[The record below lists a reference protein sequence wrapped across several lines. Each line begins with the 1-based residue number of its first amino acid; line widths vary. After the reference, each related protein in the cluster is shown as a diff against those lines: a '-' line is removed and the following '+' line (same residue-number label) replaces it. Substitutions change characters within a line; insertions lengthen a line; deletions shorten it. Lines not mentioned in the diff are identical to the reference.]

1 MTQIG
6 PTPQYALGNTDAEHE
21 RLIWQAERFGALTE
35 RLFREAGIGAG
46 QRVLD
51 IGSGVGDVAMLV
63 ARLVGPSGEVVGVER
78 DSRSIARARARVVEA
93 GLRNV
98 TFTESD
104 VSQIPDGK
112 LFDAAVG
119 RFILMWLPDPVSVV
133 RSVSQLVRPGGVVA
147 FHEPYWVP
155 LLSLL
160 VPLPLWSAAVSLIHD
175 VFQRTGANPEQG
187 PALYRVFQDAG
198 LPGPTMRLEMLMGKD
213 PNFARWFYDII
224 CTLRPQI
231 QQLGLPIGPLGNLD
245 TLAERL
251 QNDVTSSSSVAA
263 LPACVGA
270 WARMPPR

>member
-1 MTQIG
+1 MSRSA
-6 PTPQYALGNTDAEHE
+6 PRPQYALGNTDAEHA
-21 RLIWQAERFGALTE
+21 RLIWQAERFAALTE

-51 IGSGVGDVAMLV
+51 IGSGVGDVALLA
-63 ARLVGPSGEVVGVER
+63 ARLVGTSGEVVGVER
-78 DSRSIARARARVVEA
+78 DSYSIARARACVVEA

-98 TFTESD
+98 SFTESD
-104 VSQIPDGK
+104 ISQIPDGR

-119 RFILMWLPDPVSVV
+119 RFILMWLPDPVSVL
-133 RSVSQLVRPGGVVA
+133 RSVSRLVRPSGVIA

-160 VPLPLWSAAVSLIHD
+160 APLPLWSAAASLIHE
-175 VFQRTGANPEQG
+175 VFQRSGANPGQG
-187 PALYRVFQDAG
+187 PALYRVFQEAG

-213 PNFARWFYDII
+213 PDLAIFFCGLI

-231 QQLGLPIGPLGNLD
+231 QHLNLSIESLGNFD
-245 TLAERL
+245 TLVERL
-251 QNDVTSSSSVAA
+251 QNEVDLSNSVAS

-270 WARMPPR
+270 WARKLPS